1 MTEHDPDPRDFA
13 TWRGYG
19 FQEPPHPSC
28 WPIAAVVVGAVALAT
43 CAVWRLFAG
52 WMAGVP

>member
-28 WPIAAVVVGAVALAT
+28 WPIAAVVVGAVALAS
-43 CAVWRLFAG
+43 WGLWSLFAG
-52 WMAGVP
+52 WMGG